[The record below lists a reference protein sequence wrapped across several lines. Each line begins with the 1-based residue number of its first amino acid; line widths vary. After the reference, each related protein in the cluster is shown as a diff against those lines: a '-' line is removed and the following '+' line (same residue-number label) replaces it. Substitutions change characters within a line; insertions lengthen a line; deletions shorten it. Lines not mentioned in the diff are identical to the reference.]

1 MKKNYK
7 IALILLIL
15 GFILSLIGYL
25 LGGIDN
31 MTFWLF

>member
-1 MKKNYK
+1 MKKKNK
-7 IALILLIL
+7 AAFILLIL
-15 GFILSLIGYL
+15 GFLMSLTGYL